1 MAKFTVDTHLFRELG
16 ELLVG
21 RDSTALV
28 ELIKN
33 AYDADATRVTVH
45 GEDLDDPERGRLV
58 ISDDGNGMTP
68 RQFEDGFLC
77 IASRVKE
84 EGGRRSRRH
93 GRRYTGA
100 KGVGRLAAHKL
111 ARRMQ
116 IYSIPDLSTNAPGA
130 EAVCAGIDWDQVEA
144 CRTLADVEASTALT
158 LLAEPRDPLQQA
170 GTIMELQ
177 RLRRRWTP
185 AERSRLFWEVQNFQ
199 PAAGL
204 INLPE
209 GVLNQAPLFDRPRIS
224 DTAAGDPGF
233 RVDLTGDFEVGEE
246 FWQAVLQT
254 AFWVIEIDAREEDR
268 TVYFR
273 ITPTARCLADCPGA
287 TQTTYSIP
295 HPDPTNGP
303 FFQARIL
310 VREGSGNFGTSQRG
324 WVGRNA
330 GIRVYMEG
338 FRVLP
343 YGAADDDWLEINADF
358 KRTRTFR
365 HLEPFGFEDGEVE
378 QKDAAYMFL
387 RSDAYFGGVFLTQ
400 AGAPSLRMLVNREG
414 FIPDAG
420 YDTLVRLV
428 RIATDLSVRHRVLA
442 YRERREGRRE
452 ARRERAQERHQ
463 ARPTAT
469 RLALQETVRQT
480 VQSASDL
487 AAQARQQAAA
497 WQFDQAQEL
506 IDQAAAQFGNA
517 AHVAEQLITE
527 PTTLRVIASV
537 GLQMVSF
544 VHEIKT
550 VLATAGELD
559 QTLKRLR
566 STGKVYPSSGTVFAR
581 LHADVNRMRQEI
593 ERQASYLT
601 EITSPDG
608 QRRRSRHS
616 LRERFEAAADYVRD
630 SARRAEIELLND
642 LPAELRSPPMFRSEL
657 AMVFTNLLTNAVKA
671 AGNKG
676 RIRASGSVDSAAALV
691 LVRVEN
697 SGRAVDLADAEK
709 WFRPFQSTTVDTDP
723 LLGQGMGM
731 GLPITRDLLEEY
743 GASIAFTAP
752 AEGFATALELRFPAD
767 AAEAAEAPG
776 PAAVEPRR

>member
-45 GEDLDDPERGRLV
+45 GEDLADPEHARIV

-77 IASRVKE
+77 IASRLKE
-84 EGGRRSRRH
+84 EGGRRSRWH

-116 IYSIPDLSTNAPGA
+116 IYSIPDLASNQPDA
-130 EAVCAGIDWDQVEA
+130 EAVCAAIDWDLVEA
-144 CRTLADVEASTALT
+144 CRTLAEVENTAALT
-158 LLAEPRDPLQQA
+158 LLAEPRDPVQQA

-177 RLRRRWTP
+177 RLRRCWTP
-185 AERSRLFWEVQNFQ
+185 AERTRLFWEIQTFQ
-199 PAAGL
+199 PAEAL
-204 INLPE
+204 ISLPA
-209 GVLNQAPLFDRPRIS
+209 GVLDKPPLFDRPRVY
-224 DTAAGDPGF
+224 DTAAADPGF

-254 AFWVIEIDAREEDR
+254 AFWVIEIDARQEDR

-273 ITPTARCLADCPGA
+273 ITPTSRCLADCPTA
-287 TQTTYSIP
+287 EQATYSMP
-295 HPDPTNGP
+295 HPDPVNGP

-343 YGAADDDWLEINADF
+343 YGASNDDWLEINADF

-365 HLEPFGFEDGEVE
+365 HLEPFGFQDGEVE

-400 AGAPSLRMLVNREG
+400 AGAPTLRLLVNREG

-420 YDTLVRLV
+420 YETLVRLV

-452 ARRERAQERHQ
+452 ARRERVQEHQ
-463 ARPTAT
+463 ARPTTT
-469 RLALQETVRQT
+469 RLALQGTVRQA
-480 VQSASDL
+480 VQTASDL

-497 WQFDQAQEL
+497 WQFEEAQKL

-517 AHVAEQLITE
+517 AQVAEQLVTE

-544 VHEIKT
+544 VHEIRT
-550 VLATAGELD
+550 VLTTAGELD
-559 QTLKRLR
+559 HTLKRLR

-616 LRERFEAAADYVRD
+616 LRERFEAAAAYVQE
-630 SARRAEIELLND
+630 ATRRTETTLSNEI
-642 LPAELRSPPMFRSEL
+642 PADLRSPPMFRSEL

-671 AGNKG
+671 AGSQG
-676 RIRASGSVDSAAALV
+676 RIRACGGVEGSDALTI
-691 LVRVEN
+691 VRLEN

-709 WFRPFQSTTVDTDP
+709 WFRPFQSTTLDADP

-731 GLPITRDLLEEY
+731 GLPITRDLLDEY
-743 GASIAFTAP
+743 GASILFVTP
-752 AEGFATALELRFPAD
+752 SEGFATALELRFPGLAP
-767 AAEAAEAPG
+767 AAATEAPA
-776 PAAVEPRR
+776 PPSQP

>member
-33 AYDADATRVTVH
+33 AYDADATRVCVH
-45 GEDLDDPERGRLV
+45 GEELDDPEHGRIV

-84 EGGRRSRRH
+84 EGERRSRRQ

-116 IYSIPDLSTNAPGA
+116 IYSIPDLATNAPGA
-130 EAVCAGIDWDQVEA
+130 EAVCAAIDWDQVEA
-144 CRTLADVEASTALT
+144 RRTLAEVENSDALVVQS
-158 LLAEPRDPLQQA
+158 EPRDPVQQA

-185 AERSRLFWEVQNFQ
+185 AERTRLFWEIQTFQ
-199 PAAGL
+199 PAEAL
-204 INLPE
+204 VTLPP
-209 GVLNQAPLFDRPRIS
+209 GVLDKPTLFGRARVC

-254 AFWVIEIDAREEDR
+254 AFWVIEIEARREDR
-268 TVYFR
+268 TVHYR
-273 ITPTARCLADCPGA
+273 ISPTVRCLKDCPTAE
-287 TQTTYSIP
+287 QTTYTLP
-295 HPDPTNGP
+295 HPDPLNGP

-330 GIRVYMEG
+330 GIRVYSEG

-343 YGAADDDWLEINADF
+343 YGASDDDWLEINADF

-365 HLEPFGFEDGEVE
+365 HLDTFGFREGEVE

-400 AGAPSLRMLVNREG
+400 AGAPTLRMLVNREG

-420 YDTLVRLV
+420 YETLVRLV
-428 RIATDLSVRHRVLA
+428 RIGTDLSVRHRVLA

-452 ARRERAQERHQ
+452 ARRERAQERL
-463 ARPTAT
+463 ARPTVS
-469 RLALQETVRQT
+469 RLALKETVRQS
-480 VQSASDL
+480 VQTASDL
-487 AAQARQQAAA
+487 AAQAREQAAA
-497 WQFDQAQEL
+497 WQFDQAQAL
-506 IDQAAAQFGNA
+506 IDRAAAQFASA
-517 AHVAEQLITE
+517 AEVAEQLVAE

-537 GLQMVSF
+537 GLQMASF

-550 VLATAGELD
+550 VLSTAGQLD
-559 QTLKRLR
+559 HTLKRIR

-581 LHADVNRMRQEI
+581 LHTDINRMREEI
-593 ERQASYLT
+593 ERQAAFLT
-601 EITSPDG
+601 DITSPDG
-608 QRRRSRHS
+608 QRRRSRHGF
-616 LRERFEAAADYVRD
+616 RERFEAAASYVQD
-630 SARRAEIELLND
+630 SLRRNEITLVNDIPDELKS
-642 LPAELRSPPMFRSEL
+642 PAMFRSEL
-657 AMVFTNLLTNAVKA
+657 GMVFTNLLTNAVKA
-671 AGNKG
+671 AGCRG
-676 RIRASGSVDSAAALV
+676 RIRAWAQLDGTELPVV
-691 LVRVEN
+691 VRVEN
-697 SGRAVDLADAEK
+697 SGRVVDLSEAEK
-709 WFRPFQSTTVDTDP
+709 WFRPFQSTAAETDP

-743 GASIAFTAP
+743 GATVAFAAP
-752 AEGFATALELRFPAD
+752 SEGFATALELRFPA
-767 AAEAAEAPG
+767 PG
-776 PAAVEPRR
+776 

>member
-45 GEDLDDPERGRLV
+45 GEDLAEPDRGRIV
-58 ISDDGNGMTP
+58 ISDDGKGMTP
-68 RQFEDGFLC
+68 QQFEDGFLC
-77 IASRVKE
+77 IASRLKE
-84 EGGRRSRRH
+84 EGTRRSRLH

-116 IYSIPDLSTNAPGA
+116 IYSIPSLTANPPGA
-130 EAVCAGIDWDQVEA
+130 EAVCAAIDWDLVEA
-144 CRTLADVEASTALT
+144 CRTLADVENTSALT
-158 LLAEPRDPLQQA
+158 LLAEPRDPVQQA

-185 AERSRLFWEVQNFQ
+185 AERTRLFWEVQTFQ
-199 PAAGL
+199 PAEALISLPAGIL
-204 INLPE
+204 DKP
-209 GVLNQAPLFDRPRIS
+209 PLFDRPRVC
-224 DTAAGDPGF
+224 DTNAGDPGF

-254 AFWVIEIDAREEDR
+254 AFWVIEIDAREADR

-273 ITPTARCLADCPGA
+273 ITPTTRCLADCPSAEQA
-287 TQTTYSIP
+287 TYTMP
-295 HPDPTNGP
+295 HPDPTHGP

-310 VREGSGNFGTSQRG
+310 VREGSGTCGTSQRG
-324 WVGRNA
+324 WVGNNA

-343 YGAADDDWLEINADF
+343 YGASNDDWLEINADF

-365 HLEPFGFEDGEVE
+365 HLEPFGFQDGEVD
-378 QKDAAYMFL
+378 QKDAGYLFL

-400 AGAPSLRMLVNREG
+400 AGAPALRMLVNREG
-414 FIPDAG
+414 FVPEAS
-420 YDTLVRLV
+420 YETLVRLV
-428 RIATDLSVRHRVLA
+428 RVATDLSVRHRVLA

-452 ARRERAQERHQ
+452 ARRERAQERHT
-463 ARPTAT
+463 ARPTT
-469 RLALQETVRQT
+469 SRLALQETVRLT
-480 VQSASDL
+480 VQNASDL

-517 AHVAEQLITE
+517 AQVAEQLVTE

-537 GLQMVSF
+537 GLQMLSF

-550 VLATAGELD
+550 VLSTAGELD

-566 STGKVYPSSGTVFAR
+566 GTGKVYPSSGTVFAR

-601 EITSPDG
+601 DVTSPDG

-616 LRERFEAAADYVRD
+616 LRERFELAAVYIQDA
-630 SARRAEIELLND
+630 ARRTKIELCND
-642 LPAELRSPPMFRSEL
+642 IPADLRSPPMFRAEL
-657 AMVFTNLLTNAVKA
+657 SMVFTNLLTNAVKA
-671 AGNKG
+671 AGSQG
-676 RIRASGSVDSAAALV
+676 RIRAWGTADGADAAV
-691 LVRVEN
+691 VIRVEN
-697 SGRAVDLADAEK
+697 TGRAVDLADAER

-743 GASIAFTAP
+743 GASIVFAP
-752 AEGFATALELRFPAD
+752 PSDGFATALELRFPGSALT
-767 AAEAAEAPG
+767 AAEAT
-776 PAAVEPRR
+776 